1 MKVKKLTNS
10 HLLEIFR
17 QSPLY
22 MLTKEDLILH
32 LQLNKFLIQV
42 LGDSILV
49 TSILQIQMKLV
60 AAV

>member
-1 MKVKKLTNS
+1 
-10 HLLEIFR
+10 
-17 QSPLY
+17 